1 MLYLGVAAALIHL
14 IIAAL
19 RDEKE
24 KFVCRVLNLNA
35 KKLFFSYGFN
45 ADSPNKSQAEHLR
58 FKAFWKLSTIMLVVL
73 SSDRVRTFA
82 ILFINI
88 KANFE
93 MSNSLL
99 EIQDIHWVLQ
109 MPLVIL
115 LLLSKLQFS

>member
-1 MLYLGVAAALIHL
+1 
-14 IIAAL
+14 
-19 RDEKE
+19 
-24 KFVCRVLNLNA
+24 
-35 KKLFFSYGFN
+35 
-45 ADSPNKSQAEHLR
+45 
-58 FKAFWKLSTIMLVVL
+58 MLVVL
-73 SSDRVRTFA
+73 SSDRVSAFA

-99 EIQDIHWVLQ
+99 EIQDINWVLQ

>member
-1 MLYLGVAAALIHL
+1 
-14 IIAAL
+14 
-19 RDEKE
+19 
-24 KFVCRVLNLNA
+24 
-35 KKLFFSYGFN
+35 
-45 ADSPNKSQAEHLR
+45 
-58 FKAFWKLSTIMLVVL
+58 MLVVL
-73 SSDRVRTFA
+73 NSGRVLTFA

-115 LLLSKLQFS
+115 LLLSTLQFS